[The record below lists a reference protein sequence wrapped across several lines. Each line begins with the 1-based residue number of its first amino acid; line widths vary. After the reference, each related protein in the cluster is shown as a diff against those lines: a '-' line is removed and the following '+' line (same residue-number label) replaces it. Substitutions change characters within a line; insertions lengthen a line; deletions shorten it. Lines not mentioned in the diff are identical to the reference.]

1 MKSRKLGFLGL
12 SKRKTREAKS
22 NKRTVVRLG
31 VLESLEKREL
41 MATDFADS
49 IASRGYFTSQSGQ
62 NSVIQY
68 LEAKGTGG
76 SGSGGGT
83 ASAEYDGTSISVV
96 EAEPNNGFQSAQLLP
111 IANHSAVVVTGTS
124 TNALDDEYFAVDLT
138 AGDIIDVNVQSSFAA
153 LINLPFVSLYNS
165 AKKELVTSQW
175 QPFGQ
180 PILPPSSP
188 LTSGLTQA
196 NLGDVTLH
204 YVIPTTGRYYLRLSD
219 VASTIGTPTTP
230 PSPVNYSM
238 NLKRFRPS
246 IEAEPAGTKQILY
259 LDFEGGIVNRNI
271 FGLGLPGSAR
281 ISPTRDFLA
290 GYGLQDSDEAALIDA
305 ITRAVKAK
313 FDFIASHTTNPNY
326 GIEIRNSKD
335 SPNVWGEPNV
345 TRVIIGGTFQEL
357 VSDPAAAS
365 GILGI
370 SQSIDPGNFKREET
384 VIVMHDVFLQT
395 FSQVP
400 VNSANTRLNQIAE
413 LMSMVISHEAGH
425 SFGAWHQDPNSS
437 INGIMDRFY
446 DPFIDSGVGNDGIY
460 GTADDTPI
468 QFTNDR
474 FDGPG
479 GVFLTGGANDTIN
492 WLGWALSVGK
502 AGGTVQGTAFRDVN
516 LSRSLDS
523 VDTRL
528 GSITVYADANNN
540 SVLDSNEFSTLS
552 NADGTYS
559 LLVPTGSTY
568 TIRSVVPTGYRIST
582 PLTNSYSVNVAT
594 ATAFTGRNFGFELLS
609 PTSTGKKYNDV
620 NGNGLFDQGE
630 AGVGDVVIYYDLDG
644 DGRIDL
650 GEPSIKTKAD
660 GTYTLPNIGAGT
672 YTIREVLTAGWV
684 QNFPGSTASF
694 GHTITLTGNVSTDA
708 LVLQGLDFG
717 NQLIADFSDA
727 PESYGTASNGFVDG
741 LRLGT
746 AWDSESA
753 PLYSANASGDDL
765 SNTDDEDG
773 VSLSTPLVRGSSTNS
788 FAVTTT
794 NTTSQT
800 AYLNVWLDLNRNGV
814 FETTEKVS
822 NPASFSIASS
832 VAVGTV
838 FARFRYGYDQNIG
851 PTGYANSGE
860 VEDYVFTIG
869 DTSSIAVADTDSV
882 PRNGSK
888 IIDVLANDF
897 AAPGLTLTVISTSG
911 TTSAGGSAVP
921 SANGAGVFYVAPT
934 GFVGKDTFQYTV
946 RNSAGVTGIAT
957 VTIDV
962 SLFFQNPVAVDDSY
976 DLPTNSI
983 DFPLNVL
990 ANDIEGQNGALTIT
1004 SVVQPDKGGLV
1015 TIATGGKSLRYTPTR
1030 NFGGTEFVT
1039 YTVSDAAGNTATATV
1054 TLHTLEGDRTDD
1066 LVQIRLEAVDIN
1078 TGLPIS
1084 QVEQGKDFKV
1094 KVYVD
1099 DLRHDTSNPGSG
1111 AGVYAAY
1118 FDLLYNLQLVS
1129 TKAINDPSSRF
1140 NFEVSFLTDYVNFT
1154 TGDGSIPGVINEFG
1168 ATSSSL
1174 NMQAPN
1180 ELPFAELT
1188 FTARSPGVVNFMPDP
1203 ADVFPRSD
1211 TLLFDTTDAVPVEKI
1226 RYLGTQIEVF
1236 GDGVQFP
1243 VAIDDSTR
1251 VFGTNS
1257 SSNPI
1262 DVLANDLSGS
1272 TGSITIIT
1280 ATQGSRGFTAIDRGV
1295 SSLPDDDFITY
1306 TPNTNFSGFD
1316 QFTYTIQD
1324 ARGIQSTATV
1334 TVHVGTAGS
1343 TAPDSN
1349 DVVDYELVVTDLN
1362 GTPID
1367 TVTQGQQF
1375 QLRAFVKDLRTTSP
1389 TAGRDT
1395 RGIFAAYQD
1404 VLYNRNLVS
1413 AVTSSTN
1420 DPNLGFTVQFGTLYN
1435 RVREGDVRTSGLLN
1449 EIGAVATFDSP
1460 EPNAQLNPLGYL
1472 DRRIPLFTVTMTADR
1487 VGTAEFFSDP
1497 VDIVPLHEVLTFDPA
1512 STVTPD
1518 KIHFGFDSVQIV
1530 SAGGGGNGEKSFH
1543 NFSNPLDVNND
1554 GKTSPIDALL
1564 IINMLN
1570 NGLGGFLFG
1579 GSGEGEP
1586 SKNYVDVN
1594 GDDMLT
1600 PIDALRV
1607 INYLNSRLG
1616 SGEGEGSLAALASVP
1631 QIESGAS
1638 QLVAEGEASS
1648 QPSVVANSG
1657 SAVYGPQ
1664 LPVNY
1669 YSMLA
1674 DSLYDIEEHDE
1685 LESVLDDLAS
1695 DINSTWIQGLNG

>member
-12 SKRKTREAKS
+12 SKRKTHEAKS
-22 NKRTVVRLG
+22 NKRSVVRLG
-31 VLESLEKREL
+31 VLETLEKREL
-41 MATDFADS
+41 MASDLDATLSPRVLFSNVTDKA
-49 IASRGYFTSQSGQ
+49 AVLGYLESRGAGA
-62 NSVIQY
+62 I
-68 LEAKGTGG
+68 GGG
-76 SGSGGGT
+76 SG
-83 ASAEYDGTSISVV
+83 ASAEYDGTSVSLT
-96 EAEPNNGFQSAQLLP
+96 EAEPNNGFQQAQLVP
-111 IANHSAVVVTGTS
+111 FVNNSAVVVTGTS
-124 TNALDDEYFAVDLT
+124 TNALDDEYYAMDLK
-138 AGDIIDVNVQSSFAA
+138 AGDIIDIRLQSSFAA
-153 LINLPFVSLYNS
+153 IVTQPFVTIFNS
-165 AKKELVTSQW
+165 ARRELVASQW
-175 QPFGQ
+175 QPFG
-180 PILPPSSP
+180 PGNLPQSSP
-188 LTSGLTQA
+188 LTGGGTA
-196 NLGDVTLH
+196 AGLGDVAAH
-204 YVIPTTGRYYLRLSD
+204 YVIPVDGRYFVKVSD
-219 VASTIGTPTTP
+219 VSASIGTPLVPAT
-230 PSPVNYSM
+230 PVNYTL
-238 NLKRFRPS
+238 NFRRFRPVL
-246 IEAEPAGTKQILY
+246 EAEPAGTKQIVY
-259 LDFEGGIVNRNI
+259 LDFEGGTINRNI

-281 ISPTRDFLA
+281 LSPTRDFLQA
-290 GYGLQDSDEAALIDA
+290 YGLQDSQEALFIDSIVA
-305 ITRAVKAK
+305 DVKEK
-313 FDFIASHTTNPNY
+313 FEQLGVSTTNPNY

-335 SPNVWGEPNV
+335 HVDPWGLPNVS
-345 TRVIIGGTFQEL
+345 RVIIGGTFQQL
-357 VSDPAAAS
+357 VSDPDADS
-365 GILGI
+365 GLLGI
-370 SQSIDPGNFKREET
+370 SQSIDPGNFETEET
-384 VIVMHDVFLQT
+384 AIVMHDTFLLT
-395 FSQVP
+395 
-400 VNSANTRLNQIAE
+400 VNSVPLNSARSRLELISE
-413 LMSMVISHEAGH
+413 LMSVVITHEAGH
-425 SFGAWHQDPNSS
+425 FLGAWHQEPFNTKL
-437 INGIMDRFY
+437 GIMDAFY
-446 DPFIDSGVGNDGIY
+446 DQIVSSGSGADGIF
-460 GTADDTPI
+460 GTDDDKPLY
-468 QFTNDR
+468 FSDDR
-474 FDGPG
+474 F
-479 GVFLTGGANDTIN
+479 GGAQPFTDGGINDTIN
-492 WLGWALSVGK
+492 WLGWGLSNGK

-523 VDTRL
+523 VDTSL
-528 GSITVYADANNN
+528 GSVTIYADANNN
-540 SVLDSNEFSTLS
+540 SSLDSNEFSTLS
-552 NADGTYS
+552 KADGSYS
-559 LLVPTGSTY
+559 LLLPTGSSY

-582 PLTNSYSVNVAT
+582 PLTNSYVVNVAT

-609 PTSTGKKYNDV
+609 PTFTGMKYNDV
-620 NGNGLFDQGE
+620 NGNGIFDLTE
-630 AGVGDVVIYYDLDG
+630 TGVGDVVIYYDLDG
-644 DGRIDL
+644 DGRIDI
-650 GEPSIKTKAD
+650 GEPSTKTKSN
-660 GTYTLPNIGAGT
+660 GQYTLPNIGAGT

-684 QNFPGSTASF
+684 QNFPGSTTSF
-694 GHTITLTGNVSTDA
+694 GHTITLTGNVATDG
-708 LVLQGLDFG
+708 LVLRGLDFG

-727 PESYGTASNGFVDG
+727 PESYGSASNGFVTG

-753 PLYSANASGDDL
+753 PLYSTNASGDDL

-773 VSLSTPLVRGSSTNS
+773 VSLSTPLVRGSTTNS

-822 NPASFSIASS
+822 NPASFTIASS

-851 PTGYANSGE
+851 PTGYASSGE

-897 AAPGLTLTVISTSG
+897 AATGLTLEVISTSG
-911 TTSAGGSAVP
+911 TTTAGGSAVP
-921 SANGAGVFYVAPT
+921 TTGGTGVFYVAPT
-934 GFVGKDTFQYTV
+934 GFVGRDTFQYTV

-962 SLFFQNPVAVDDSY
+962 SLFFQNPVAVDDSF

-1099 DLRHDTSNPGSG
+1099 DLRFNTGNPGSG

-1129 TKAINDPSSRF
+1129 AKAINDSSSRF
-1140 NFEVSFLTDYVNFT
+1140 NFEVAFLTDYVNFT

-1211 TLLFDTTDAVPVEKI
+1211 TLLFDTVDAVPVEKI

-1236 GDGVQFP
+1236 GDGVEFP

-1257 SSNPI
+1257 SNNQI
-1262 DVLANDLSGS
+1262 NVLANDLPGS

-1280 ATQGSRGFTAIDRGV
+1280 ATQGSRGFTAINRGV
-1295 SSLPDDDFITY
+1295 SALPDDDFITY

-1316 QFTYTIQD
+1316 QFTYTIRD

-1334 TVHVGTAGS
+1334 TVRVGTAGS
-1343 TAPDSN
+1343 TTPDSN
-1349 DVVDYELVVTDLN
+1349 DVVDFELVVTNLN
-1362 GTPID
+1362 GEPID
-1367 TVTQGQQF
+1367 TVTQGQLF
-1375 QLRAFVKDLRTTSP
+1375 QLRAFVKDLRTTSA
-1389 TAGRDT
+1389 TANRDT
-1395 RGIFAAYQD
+1395 RGVFAAYQD
-1404 VLYNRNLVS
+1404 ILYNRNLVS
-1413 AVTSSTN
+1413 AVASNTN
-1420 DPNLGFTVQFGTLYN
+1420 VPNLGFNVQFGALYN
-1435 RVREGDVRTSGLLN
+1435 RVREGDIRTAGLLN

-1518 KIHFGFDSVQIV
+1518 KINFGFDSVQIV
-1530 SAGGGGNGEKSFH
+1530 SAGGGGNGEFH

-1554 GKTSPIDALL
+1554 GKESPIDALL
-1564 IINMLN
+1564 VINSLN
-1570 NGLGGFLFG
+1570 NGGAGVLSG

-1586 SKNYVDVN
+1586 SKYYIDVN
-1594 GDDMLT
+1594 GDGRLS
-1600 PIDALRV
+1600 PIDALKV
-1607 INYLNSRLG
+1607 INFLNSRAGG
-1616 SGEGEGSLAALASVP
+1616 SGEGEGSLAAFASVP

-1648 QPSVVANSG
+1648 QPSVVASSG

-1664 LPVNY
+1664 LPANY
-1669 YSMLA
+1669 YSMMA
-1674 DSLYDIEEHDE
+1674 DSLYDIEEQDE